1 VIPAVY
7 AQPSSPQ
14 LTAPNL
20 GPAERE
26 QAYSPSSCIGGD
38 YRPFLQQYQQR
49 SDTARALP
57 HQEHAYG
64 GLPRQRLDLFLPP
77 LPQPLTQ
84 PDSQPGSRAPA
95 LLVFIHGGYWQ
106 ELSRHSACFAAPAC
120 LAAGHAFAAIGYTLA
135 PEATVEQIVQ
145 ECRTAL
151 VWLHQHAARL
161 GFDPARIVVAGSSA
175 GAHLA
180 AMCSLRAWP
189 HEAGLPAAA
198 VLVSGVYELA
208 PLVGTSINT
217 ALGLTPDS
225 ASRVSP
231 LHYSLAGFART
242 VLAWGEI
249 ETTEFKRQSRAFGQ
263 ALQAQGL
270 PEVPALEV
278 PARNHFDVVLDL
290 CEPGTLLGDATLALL
305 ASV

>member
-1 VIPAVY
+1 MIPPVNV
-7 AQPSSPQ
+7 QPSTLP
-14 LTAPNL
+14 LTAPDL
-20 GPAERE
+20 GLAERE

-38 YRPFLQQYQQR
+38 YRPFLLQYQQR
-49 SDTARALP
+49 SDQARVLP

-77 LPQPLTQ
+77 LTQ
-84 PDSQPGSRAPA
+84 PDSRTPA

-106 ELSRHSACFAAPAC
+106 ELSKHSACFAAPAC
-120 LAAGHAFAAIGYTLA
+120 LAAGHAFAAVGYTLA

-145 ECRTAL
+145 ECRSAL
-151 VWLHQHAARL
+151 VWLHQHAERL

-180 AMCSLRAWP
+180 AMCSLRGWP

-225 ASRVSP
+225 ASRASP

-249 ETTEFKRQSRAFGQ
+249 ETAEFKRQSRAFGL
-263 ALQAQGL
+263 ALQTQGL
-270 PEVPALEV
+270 PEVPSLEV

>member
-1 VIPAVY
+1 MA
-7 AQPSSPQ
+7 
-14 LTAPNL
+14 
-20 GPAERE
+20 PAERE

-49 SDTARALP
+49 SDAARALP

-64 GLPRQRLDLFLPP
+64 GLQRQRLDLFLPV
-77 LPQPLTQ
+77 LPQGATRP
-84 PDSQPGSRAPA
+84 PA

-106 ELSRHSACFAAPAC
+106 ELSKQSACFAAPAC
-120 LAAGHAFAAIGYTLA
+120 LAAGHAFAAVGYTLA
-135 PEATVEQIVQ
+135 PEASVEQIVQ

-151 VWLHQHAARL
+151 VWLQHHAARL

-180 AMCSLRAWP
+180 AMCTLRGWP
-189 HEAGLPAAA
+189 HDSGLPAGA

-217 ALGLTPDS
+217 ALGLTRDS
-225 ASRVSP
+225 ASKVSP

-249 ETTEFKRQSRAFGQ
+249 ETEEFKRQSRAFGQ

>member
-1 VIPAVY
+1 MTAPLNT
-7 AQPSSPQ
+7 PRTPR
-14 LTAPNL
+14 LTAPDL
-20 GPAERE
+20 GLAERE

-49 SDTARALP
+49 SEAARALP

-64 GLPRQRLDLFLPP
+64 GLPRQRLDLFLPSDTP
-77 LPQPLTQ
+77 
-84 PDSQPGSRAPA
+84 PGSRAPA

-106 ELSRHSACFAAPAC
+106 ELSKHSACFAAPAC
-120 LAAGHAFAAIGYTLA
+120 LAAGHAFAAVGYTLA
-135 PEATVEQIVQ
+135 PEATLEQIVQ

-151 VWLHQHAARL
+151 VWLHQHAERL
-161 GFDPARIVVAGSSA
+161 GYDPARIVVAGSSA

-180 AMCSLRAWP
+180 AMCSLRGWP
-189 HEAGLPAAA
+189 HGAGLPAAA

-217 ALGLTPDS
+217 ALGLTLDS
-225 ASRVSP
+225 ASQVSP
-231 LHYSLAGFART
+231 LHHSLAGFAPT
-242 VLAWGEI
+242 VLAWGDI
-249 ETTEFKRQSRAFGQ
+249 ETDEFKRQSRAFGQ

-270 PEVPALEV
+270 PEVPTLEV

>member
-1 VIPAVY
+1 MTPAVN
-7 AQPSSPQ
+7 APSTPR
-14 LTAPNL
+14 LTAPDL
-20 GPAERE
+20 GLAERE

-49 SDTARALP
+49 SEAARALP

-77 LPQPLTQ
+77 APPA
-84 PDSQPGSRAPA
+84 GSRAPA

-106 ELSRHSACFAAPAC
+106 ELSKHSACFAAPAC
-120 LAAGHAFAAIGYTLA
+120 LAAGHAFAAVGYTLA
-135 PEATVEQIVQ
+135 PEATLEQIVQ

-151 VWLHQHAARL
+151 VWLHQHAERL
-161 GFDPARIVVAGSSA
+161 GYDPARIVVAGSSA

-180 AMCSLRAWP
+180 AMCSLRGWP
-189 HEAGLPAAA
+189 HELGLPAGA

-217 ALGLTPDS
+217 ALGLTHDS

-231 LHYSLAGFART
+231 QHHSLAGFPPA

-249 ETTEFKRQSRAFGQ
+249 ETDEFKRQSLSFGQ
-263 ALQAQGL
+263 SLQRQGL
-270 PEVPALEV
+270 DRVPALEV
-278 PARNHFDVVLDL
+278 PQRNHFDVVLDL
-290 CEPGTLLGDATLALL
+290 CEPGTLLGEATLALL

>member
-1 VIPAVY
+1 M
-7 AQPSSPQ
+7 
-14 LTAPNL
+14 APDL

-49 SDTARALP
+49 SDAARVLP

-64 GLPRQRLDLFLPP
+64 GLPRQRLDLFLPEQ
-77 LPQPLTQ
+77 PQGAARP
-84 PDSQPGSRAPA
+84 PA

-106 ELSRHSACFAAPAC
+106 ELSKESACFAAPAC
-120 LAAGHAFAAIGYTLA
+120 LAAGHAFAAVGYTLA
-135 PEATVEQIVQ
+135 PEASVEQIVQ

-151 VWLHQHAARL
+151 VWLQHHATRL
-161 GFDPARIVVAGSSA
+161 GYDPTRIVVAGSSA

-180 AMCSLRAWP
+180 AMCTLRGWP
-189 HEAGLPAAA
+189 HDSGLPAGA

-217 ALGLTPDS
+217 ALGLTRDS
-225 ASRVSP
+225 ASNVSP

-242 VLAWGEI
+242 VLAWGEV
-249 ETTEFKRQSRAFGQ
+249 ETNEFKRQSRAFAQ

-270 PEVPALEV
+270 PEVPSLEV

-290 CEPGTLLGDATLALL
+290 CQPGTLLGDATLALL